1 MPLLLILTI
10 AAQFLCVIH
19 AVKNGNTNWIWIII
33 VAPGLGCAAYA
44 LSHVAP
50 DLFGS
55 YGVRRTA
62 RRVLKSIDPERER
75 RHLQKNLDRA
85 DTVENKRHLAQ
96 ESLELKDYEQAKTL
110 YVQCLSGIYERD
122 PDLMLGLAQ
131 SCAGLGDFPKARQV
145 LEDLIAFNPD
155 FRSPEGHLLYAQA
168 LSAMGEKEKA
178 LNEFSI
184 VKDTF
189 PGEQGRIGYAELL
202 IELGKN
208 ERAKTVLEELV
219 RRVKLAPS
227 HYQRAQ
233 AECLQR
239 ANNLLKTL

>member
-1 MPLLLILTI
+1 MPLLVILTVV
-10 AAQFLCVIH
+10 AQFFCVIH
-19 AVKNGNTNWIWIII
+19 AVRNGNNNWIWIII

-62 RRVLKSIDPERER
+62 RRVLKSIDPERDR
-75 RHLQKNLDRA
+75 RQLQKNLERA

-96 ESLELKDYEQAKTL
+96 ESLELKDFEQAKSL
-110 YVQCLSGIYERD
+110 IEQCLSGIYERD

-131 SCAGLGDFPKARQV
+131 SYGGLNDFVKARQV

-155 FRSPEGHLLYAQA
+155 YRSPEGHLLYAQS
-168 LSAMGEKEKA
+168 LSALGEKEKA
-178 LNEFSI
+178 LNEFSV

-202 IELGKN
+202 IELGKA
-208 ERAKTVLEELV
+208 ERARVVLEELT

-233 AECLQR
+233 AEWLQR
-239 ANNLLKTL
+239 ATNLLKTL

>member
-10 AAQFLCVIH
+10 AAQFFCVIH
-19 AVKNGNTNWIWIII
+19 AVKNGNNNWIWIII
-33 VAPGLGCAAYA
+33 IAPGLGCAAYA
-44 LSHVAP
+44 LSHLAP

-62 RRVLKSIDPERER
+62 RRVLKSIDPERDR
-75 RHLQKNLDRA
+75 RQLQKNLERA

-96 ESLELKDYEQAKTL
+96 ESLDLKDFAQAKSLYEQ
-110 YVQCLSGIYERD
+110 CLGGIYERD

-131 SCAGLGDFPKARQV
+131 SHAGLGDFLKVRQI
-145 LEDLIAFNPD
+145 LEELIAFNPEY
-155 FRSPEGHLLYAQA
+155 RSPHGHLLYAQA
-168 LSAMGEKEKA
+168 LSALGEKEKA
-178 LNEFSI
+178 LNEFNV
-184 VKDTF
+184 VKDNY

-208 ERAKTVLEELV
+208 ERAKLVLDELI

-233 AECLQR
+233 AESVQR
-239 ANNLLKTL
+239 ANQLLKSL